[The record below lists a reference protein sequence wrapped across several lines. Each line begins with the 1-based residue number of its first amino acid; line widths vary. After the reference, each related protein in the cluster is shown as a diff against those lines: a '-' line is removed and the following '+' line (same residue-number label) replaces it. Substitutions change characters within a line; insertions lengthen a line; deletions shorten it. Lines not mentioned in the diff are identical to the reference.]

1 MKKRSFIFSFS
12 CLFCV
17 FFLPRLVFAELL
29 NRGLEKYRSGD
40 LEGAISDFE
49 KVISTAEESPKAK
62 ELAKD
67 WLLNCLI
74 DAGNKYFQAGDHQKA
89 LSFLEKASNLAPENS
104 EVKNLQTKIKEKTA
118 VPPPP
123 VPVAPQSPVKEE
135 IPKVE
140 KPVEEKPK
148 EIKPPAKKEE
158 TAQPAVVPQI
168 PIKKEEPAPAE
179 QLQKVE
185 KKKLKKTT
193 VLITEIPI
201 PKLQKPEAQKA
212 PWGDTLQMKL
222 NTLEEKIGNFVQ
234 SQEEEK
240 RELNLRLEKMNK
252 TFRQIIL
259 YVLLIFLSLVLFFPY
274 VLRVSLEKTILRNVK
289 AILPIEQ
296 SKTSQDIHQVFLNWL
311 TTLNNKEII
320 QIIATLLVSPEKN
333 AREKGFE
340 FLEKA
345 MKVRKFSIDE
355 QWKIER
361 TIRKIGLEEGWVM
374 K

>member
-1 MKKRSFIFSFS
+1 MKKGSFIFSFS

-104 EVKNLQTKIKEKTA
+104 EVKNLQTKIREKTVTPPPSVTVPPPQPS

-123 VPVAPQSPVKEE
+123 PTEQITAPT
-135 IPKVE
+135 PKVE
-140 KPVEEKPK
+140 KPAP
-148 EIKPPAKKEE
+148 
-158 TAQPAVVPQI
+158 VPQV
-168 PIKKEEPAPAE
+168 PLKKEEPEVKPI
-179 QLQKVE
+179 QKE
-185 KKKLKKTT
+185 KKTQKKTA

-252 TFRQIIL
+252 TFRQVIL

-333 AREKGFE
+333 VREKGFE

-361 TIRKIGLEEGWVM
+361 TIRKIGLEEGWVT
-374 K
+374 KQ